1 MRRGGQAA
9 ATVAFGILLALALL
23 LSYIEVLLPLSIG
36 IPGVKLG
43 LANLASLICLYLFG
57 LRRAALI
64 SLLRI
69 ILTGFLFGNMAAI
82 LYSLSGATLSLT
94 AAVLAKRSQLFGEIG
109 VSVIGAIFHNLGQL
123 AVAALV
129 VQNRGLFPDAI
140 ACGRYHR
147 SGHRIAYRRDTA
159 ASADKYTGSKR
170 LENVKCMCYALL
182 IL

>member
-82 LYSLSGATLSLT
+82 LYSLS
-94 AAVLAKRSQLFGEIG
+94 VLANRSQLFGEIG

-129 VQNRGLFPDAI
+129 VQNRGLFWYFPMLLLAGVI
-140 ACGRYHR
+140 TGAVIGLLTAEILRHLPA
-147 SGHRIAYRRDTA
+147 SIQAARD
-159 ASADKYTGSKR
+159 
-170 LENVKCMCYALL
+170 
-182 IL
+182 

>member
-1 MRRGGQAA
+1 M
-9 ATVAFGILLALALL
+9 LALALL

-129 VQNRGLFPDAI
+129 VQNRGLFWYFPMLLLAGVI
-140 ACGRYHR
+140 TGAVIGLLTAEILRHLPA
-147 SGHRIAYRRDTA
+147 SIQAARDW
-159 ASADKYTGSKR
+159 K
-170 LENVKCMCYALL
+170 M
-182 IL
+182 

>member
-109 VSVIGAIFHNLGQL
+109 VSVIGAIFHNLGQ
-123 AVAALV
+123 
-129 VQNRGLFPDAI
+129 RY
-140 ACGRYHR
+140 CGICRQV
-147 SGHRIAYRRDTA
+147 YRQQETRKCEMYVLCFTNSMRDRTRNGGK
-159 ASADKYTGSKR
+159 SWLRPK
-170 LENVKCMCYALL
+170 
-182 IL
+182 

>member
-1 MRRGGQAA
+1 MSRGGQAA
-9 ATVAFGILLALALL
+9 APVAFGILLALALL

-129 VQNRGLFPDAI
+129 VQNRGLFWYFPMLLLAGVI
-140 ACGRYHR
+140 TGAVIGLLTAEILRHLPA
-147 SGHRIAYRRDTA
+147 SIQAARD
-159 ASADKYTGSKR
+159 
-170 LENVKCMCYALL
+170 
-182 IL
+182 

>member
-69 ILTGFLFGNMAAI
+69 ILTGFLFGH
-82 LYSLSGATLSLT
+82 TLQPVRCDLKPYGCRTRKTKST
-94 AAVLAKRSQLFGEIG
+94 VRR
-109 VSVIGAIFHNLGQL
+109 
-123 AVAALV
+123 
-129 VQNRGLFPDAI
+129 NR
-140 ACGRYHR
+140 CERN
-147 SGHRIAYRRDTA
+147 RRDFP
-159 ASADKYTGSKR
+159 
-170 LENVKCMCYALL
+170 
-182 IL
+182 